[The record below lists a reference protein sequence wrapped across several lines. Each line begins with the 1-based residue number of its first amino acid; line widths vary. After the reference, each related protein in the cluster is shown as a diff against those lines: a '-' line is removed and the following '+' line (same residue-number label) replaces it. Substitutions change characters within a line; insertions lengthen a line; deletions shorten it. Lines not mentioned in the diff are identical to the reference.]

1 MAMNFE
7 RHGVQTYFEGLL
19 GCADLKQW
27 KSYRANLHSYSLT
40 ATDVTALAPLLV
52 QDSLALYTKALQTFT
67 QALIAIHR
75 KEFAWPIV
83 KMYYA
88 VFYAMRCEL
97 YASSIVVIKNG
108 QLFYTVNASGASF
121 TPIQEHGS
129 HQTYIK
135 LRKTMPASVIS
146 HDILLD
152 NDIEADV
159 DVYSWMCS
167 NRERV
172 NYHAKHFSDPEADDV
187 LTKVY
192 NDYVTAHKLT
202 ELFNL
207 YEADV
212 LYCFDTDHATLAVP
226 YKKLRT
232 CRDLLY
238 GRVVKDV
245 SEQNR
250 LDSVKAQLLSVG
262 INNSVV
268 DQLML

>member
-1 MAMNFE
+1 MNFE

-19 GCADLKQW
+19 GCTDVKQW
-27 KSYRANLHSYSLT
+27 KSYKTILQGYTLT
-40 ATDVTALAPLLV
+40 AIDVAALTPLLL
-52 QDSLALYTKALQTFT
+52 QDSLALYIKALQTFA
-67 QALIAIHR
+67 QALTAIHR

-83 KMYYA
+83 KLYYA

-108 QLFYTVNASGASF
+108 QLFYTVKASGATF
-121 TPIQEHGS
+121 TSIQEHGS

-172 NYHAKHFSDPEADDV
+172 NYLAKHFSDPEADDV
-187 LTKVY
+187 LTKIY
-192 NDYVTAHKLT
+192 NDYVTTHKLSD
-202 ELFNL
+202 LLNL
-207 YEADV
+207 YEANI
-212 LYCFDTDHATLAVP
+212 LYCFDTDHATMAVP

-238 GRVVKDV
+238 GRATKDA

-250 LDSVKAQLLSVG
+250 LDSVKAQMSAVG
-262 INNSVV
+262 IDSSVI
-268 DQLML
+268 DRLIL

>member
-1 MAMNFE
+1 MSFE
-7 RHGVQTYFEGLL
+7 RHGVQTYFEGLF
-19 GCADLKQW
+19 GCTDIKQW
-27 KSYRANLHSYSLT
+27 KSYKTNLYGYTLT
-40 ATDVTALAPLLV
+40 ATDVAMLTPLLM
-52 QDSLALYTKALQTFT
+52 QDSLALYIKALQTFS

-88 VFYAMRCEL
+88 VFYTMRCEL

-108 QLFYTVNASGASF
+108 QLFYTVNASGATF
-121 TPIQEHGS
+121 TSIQEHGS

-152 NDIEADV
+152 NKIEADV

-172 NYHAKHFSDPEADDV
+172 NYHAKHFSDPETDDV
-187 LTKVY
+187 LTKIY
-192 NDYVTAHKLT
+192 NDYVTAHKIT
-202 ELFNL
+202 ELLNL
-207 YEADV
+207 YETNV
-212 LYCFDTDHATLAVP
+212 LYCFDIDHATLAVP
-226 YKKLRT
+226 YKKIRT

-238 GRVVKDV
+238 GRVTKDH
-245 SEQNR
+245 SEQKK
-250 LDSVKAQLLSVG
+250 LDSVKTQMLSVG
-262 INNSVV
+262 IDNSVI
-268 DQLML
+268 DRLLL

>member
-1 MAMNFE
+1 MVMNFE
-7 RHGVQTYFEGLL
+7 RHGVQTYFEGLF
-19 GCADLKQW
+19 GCTDIKQW
-27 KSYRANLHSYSLT
+27 KSYRTILHGYTLT
-40 ATDVTALAPLLV
+40 ATDVTALTSLLV
-52 QDSLALYTKALQTFT
+52 QDSLALYVKALQTFS

-75 KEFAWPIV
+75 KEFAWSIV

-97 YASSIVVIKNG
+97 YASSIVVIKNS
-108 QLFYTVNASGASF
+108 QLFYTINASGATF
-121 TPIQEHGS
+121 TSIQEYGS

-152 NDIEADV
+152 NEIEADV

-172 NYHAKHFSDPEADDV
+172 NYHAKHFSDPESDDV
-187 LTKVY
+187 LTKIFD
-192 NDYVTAHKLT
+192 DYVTTHKLT
-202 ELFNL
+202 ELLNL
-207 YEADV
+207 YEAEI

-238 GRVVKDV
+238 GRVTKDT
-245 SEQNR
+245 SEQKR
-250 LDSVKAQLLSVG
+250 LDSVKAQLLAVG
-262 INNSVV
+262 IDSSVI
-268 DQLML
+268 DRLML